1 MPYNFHVKRLFS
13 ANCRPRPLTINPRK
27 LNRFWFVE
35 FRFQRNLFASIPR
48 QLNLTHKCNKISK
61 INGTLKR
68 TQAKKQTVL
77 PILQSSYRLTI
88 IITHIRKNVF
98 CPLKACTYIH
108 SAFGKKPNFFAFE
121 CGPLSSMWVAN
132 WKVFCEE
139 YQKQFFAFISTLTSK
154 QELLYHILQ
163 KHFQHC
169 VICNEFRNEAVN
181 MSKNV
186 QKIVFCYISNGFT
199 LNNLLLS
206 SS

>member
-13 ANCRPRPLTINPRK
+13 ANCRPRPLTINPQK

-35 FRFQRNLFASIPR
+35 LRFQRNLFCLNTQSLGPR

-61 INGTLKR
+61 IDGNFTDNTDQK
-68 TQAKKQTVL
+68 AY
-77 PILQSSYRLTI
+77 SSYRLTI
-88 IITHIRKNVF
+88 TITHIRKNVF
-98 CPLKACTYIH
+98 CQMKAYSDVH
-108 SAFGKKPNFFAFE
+108 SFCIWGKPSFFAFE

-139 YQKQFFAFISTLTSK
+139 HQKQFFAFISTLTSK
-154 QELLYHILQ
+154 QELLYYILQ

-186 QKIVFCYISNGFT
+186 QKLFSVTFQMVSQ
-199 LNNLLLS
+199 
-206 SS
+206 